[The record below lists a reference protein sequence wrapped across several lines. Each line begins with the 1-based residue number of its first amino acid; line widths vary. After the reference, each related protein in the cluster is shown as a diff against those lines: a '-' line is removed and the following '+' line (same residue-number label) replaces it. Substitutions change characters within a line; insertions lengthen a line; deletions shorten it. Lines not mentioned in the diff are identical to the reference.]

1 MCMKQRINFLDYLRV
16 FAIFFIIMIH
26 VSAQNWYR
34 EDIDV
39 NSFAWQTFNF
49 YECISR
55 WSVPVFVMISGVLF
69 LNKDIIISQIY
80 RKNILRLVISFL
92 VWSAFYCFLGNKS
105 LSLKNILI
113 GEYHMWFIF
122 MIIGLYMSSPII
134 REIVKNKNVM
144 KYFLLLAF
152 IFTFFIPF
160 VNQIIHDFFKETKTI
175 FIINHK
181 IQEMSMNLVLGY
193 TGYFILGY
201 YLNLVTLTKKKTAI
215 IYLGGILGLL
225 LTVALQIMLA
235 LKTQEPNESYYF
247 GYLTPNVMF
256 SAVAIFVLFKN
267 LRIFQKSN
275 IIIQKL
281 SKYTFGVYL
290 VHVFILNLN
299 LLKIFGLNTMSF
311 NPILSVP
318 LITILV
324 YFLSVCVVAILH
336 CIPVLRKYIV

>member
-1 MCMKQRINFLDYLRV
+1 MCMEQRINFLDYLRV

-39 NSFAWQTFNF
+39 SSFAWQTFNF
-49 YECISR
+49 YDCISR
-55 WSVPVFVMISGVLF
+55 WSVPVFVMISGALF

-80 RKNILRLVISFL
+80 RKNILRLAISFL
-92 VWSAFYCFLGNKS
+92 VWSAFYCLLENRS
-105 LSLKNILI
+105 LSLQNILN
-113 GEYHMWFIF
+113 GKYHMWFIF
-122 MIIGLYMSSPII
+122 MIIGLYMLSPII
-134 REIVKNKNVM
+134 REIVKNKKVM

-160 VNQIIHDFFKETKTI
+160 VNQIIHDFFKETGTI
-175 FIINHK
+175 SIINKK

-225 LTVALQIMLA
+225 LTVALQIILV
-235 LKTQEPNESYYF
+235 LKTQQRTQNYY
-247 GYLTPNVMF
+247 GCLTFNVLL
-256 SAVAIFVLFKN
+256 SACAVFIWFKN
-267 LRIFQKSN
+267 SYFFSQSN
-275 IIIQKL
+275 AIIQKL

-290 VHVFILNLN
+290 VHVFILNLLEN
-299 LLKIFGLNTMSF
+299 FGLNTMSF
-311 NPILSVP
+311 NPILSVL

>member
-1 MCMKQRINFLDYLRV
+1 MEQRINFLDYLRV
-16 FAIFFIIMIH
+16 FAIFFVIMMH

-49 YECISR
+49 YDCISR

-92 VWSAFYCFLGNKS
+92 VWSTFYCFLENRS
-105 LSLKNILI
+105 LSLKNILN
-113 GEYHMWFIF
+113 GKYHMWFIF
-122 MIIGLYMSSPII
+122 MIIGLYMLSPII
-134 REIVKNKNVM
+134 REIVKNKKVM

-152 IFTFFIPF
+152 VFTFFIPF
-160 VNQIIHDFFKETKTI
+160 VNQIIHDFFKETGTI
-175 FIINHK
+175 SIINEK
-181 IQEMSMNLVLGY
+181 IQKMSMNLVLGY

-201 YLNLVTLTKKKTAI
+201 YLNLVNLTKRKSVI
-215 IYLGGILGLL
+215 IYLGGILGFL
-225 LTVALQIMLA
+225 LTIVLQVILV
-235 LKTQEPNESYYF
+235 LKTQYRSGSYY
-247 GYLTPNVMF
+247 GYLTLNVLL

-267 LRIFQKSN
+267 LYVFQKDS

-281 SKYTFGVYL
+281 SKYSFGVYL
-290 VHVFILNLN
+290 VHVFILD
-299 LLKIFGLNTMSF
+299 LLENIGLNTMTF

-318 LITILV
+318 LITVLV
-324 YFLSVCVVAILH
+324 YSLSVCVVTALHYIPILK
-336 CIPVLRKYIV
+336 KYVV

>member
-1 MCMKQRINFLDYLRV
+1 MEQRINFLDYLRV
-16 FAIFFIIMIH
+16 FATFFIIMIH
-26 VSAQNWYR
+26 VCSQNWNR
-34 EDIDV
+34 KDIDV

-49 YECISR
+49 YDCISR
-55 WSVPVFVMISGVLF
+55 WSVPVFVMISGALF

-92 VWSAFYCFLGNKS
+92 VWSAFYCFLGNRT
-105 LSLKNILI
+105 LSLKNILN
-113 GEYHMWFIF
+113 GESHMWFIF

-160 VNQIIHDFFKETKTI
+160 VNQIIHDFFKKTGTI
-175 FIINHK
+175 YIINKK
-181 IQEMSMNLVLGY
+181 IQTMSMNLVLGY

-201 YLNLVTLTKKKTAI
+201 YLNLITLTKKKTAI

-225 LTVALQIMLA
+225 LTVALQIILV
-235 LKTQEPNESYYF
+235 LKTQQRTSNYY
-247 GYLTPNVMF
+247 GYLTFNVLL
-256 SAVAIFVLFKN
+256 SACAVFIWFKN
-267 LRIFQKSN
+267 SYFFSQSN
-275 IIIQKL
+275 AIIQKL

-290 VHVFILNLN
+290 VHIFILNL
-299 LLKIFGLNTMSF
+299 LKNFGLNTMSF
-311 NPILSVP
+311 NPILSVL

>member
-1 MCMKQRINFLDYLRV
+1 MEQRINFLDYLRV

-34 EDIDV
+34 KDIDV

-92 VWSAFYCFLGNKS
+92 VWSAFYCFIGNRS
-105 LSLKNILI
+105 LSLKNILN

-134 REIVKNKNVM
+134 REIVKNKNIM

-152 IFTFFIPF
+152 VFTFFIPF
-160 VNQIIHDFFKETKTI
+160 VNQIIHDLFKETGTI
-175 FIINHK
+175 LINKK
-181 IQEMSMNLVLGY
+181 IQTMSMNLVLGY

-225 LTVALQIMLA
+225 LTVALQIILV
-235 LKTQEPNESYYF
+235 LKTQQRTQNYY
-247 GYLTPNVMF
+247 GYLTFNVLL
-256 SAVAIFVLFKN
+256 SACAVFTWFKN
-267 LRIFQKSN
+267 SYFFNQSN
-275 IIIQKL
+275 AIIQKL

-290 VHVFILNLN
+290 VHVFILNL
-299 LLKIFGLNTMSF
+299 LKTFGLNTMSF